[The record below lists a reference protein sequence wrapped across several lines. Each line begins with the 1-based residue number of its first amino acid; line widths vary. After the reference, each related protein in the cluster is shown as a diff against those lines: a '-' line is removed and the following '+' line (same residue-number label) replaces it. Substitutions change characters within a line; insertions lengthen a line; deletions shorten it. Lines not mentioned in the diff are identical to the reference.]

1 MKGYKPAVGA
11 VTAGCCVCT
20 PALSTGLDM
29 RQGLTHPEA
38 AAGAIF
44 VLTTCLSPLD
54 HKLHE
59 GEDFAWPVLCS
70 APRTEHRVWHF

>member
-1 MKGYKPAVGA
+1 
-11 VTAGCCVCT
+11 
-20 PALSTGLDM
+20 M

-44 VLTTCLSPLD
+44 VLTTCLPPLD